1 MLALVLFLNYTDTIA
16 ALATAAEKEREQQ
29 AMRAQAERMADAV
42 LETKVT
48 YVRRL
53 SHEVRTPLQ
62 VILSGLQLI
71 LQQRTSEVS
80 AAVREVLEEMRQACL
95 DSIGILDDLLAYERL
110 DNSSMTLET
119 EPVALSDM
127 VKRCVR
133 GFESSAKLAEVRVE
147 TLDDTAGRA
156 NVSADRQK
164 LAQVLRNML
173 ANALKFTPREGKI
186 TVRVTAESDRVK
198 VAISDS
204 GPGLSAE
211 MLRRL
216 VEESSRHDHRL
227 LLEDEQGY
235 GMGLWL
241 SRGIVELHGGRMG
254 VDSEGLGKGCTFF
267 LELPLLTDTSPGVSP
282 QAKSSPAMAMTP
294 LPLSVRHHNI
304 RFTFSTSSDEEDR
317 PTETSPKEMPP
328 LPLKILVVDDSLL
341 CRKMVV
347 RVLKDEGLVHEA
359 VDGRDATSL
368 VVRSMQE
375 LAPYHIILMDSAM
388 PHTTGPTATEELRR
402 RGYKGVIIGLT
413 GNALPA
419 DVETFLCK
427 GADAVLLKP
436 LDIQVMRRHIEETRR
451 RVSFHGE
458 NNGKLVAQ
466 NHFT

>member
-1 MLALVLFLNYTDTIA
+1 
-16 ALATAAEKEREQQ
+16 
-29 AMRAQAERMADAV
+29 MRAQAERMADAV

-71 LQQRTSEVS
+71 LRHRASEVS
-80 AAVREVLEEMRQACL
+80 AGVLEVLEEMRQACL

-110 DNSSMTLET
+110 DNGSMTLET
-119 EPVALSDM
+119 EPVALSDL

-133 GFESSAKLAEVRVE
+133 GFESSAKLAEVRID
-147 TLDDTAGRA
+147 TLDDSSGTAI
-156 NVSADRQK
+156 VSADRQK

-173 ANALKFTPREGKI
+173 ANALKFSKREGSVA
-186 TVRVTAESDRVK
+186 VRVTAGAECVRVA
-198 VAISDS
+198 VSDS
-204 GPGLSAE
+204 GPGLSPE

-216 VEESSRHDHRL
+216 VEESCRHDHRA

-254 VDSEGLGKGCTFF
+254 VESEGLGRGCTFF
-267 LELPLLTDTSPGVSP
+267 LEMPLLPASSSSQGVSP
-282 QAKSSPAMAMTP
+282 LGNSSPATTMTP
-294 LPLSVRHHNI
+294 VPLSARHHGI
-304 RFTFSTSSDEEDR
+304 RFTFSTSSDEED
-317 PTETSPKEMPP
+317 P
-328 LPLKILVVDDSLL
+328 LTQPLTKDLPRQPLKILVVDDSLL

-347 RVLKDEGLVHEA
+347 RVLKDEGLLHEA
-359 VDGRDATSL
+359 VDGKDAISL
-368 VVRSMQE
+368 VLRSMQE
-375 LAPYHIILMDSAM
+375 LAPYHIVLMDSAM
-388 PHTTGPTATEELRR
+388 PHTTGPAATEELRR

-436 LDIQVMRRHIEETRR
+436 LDIQVLHRHIEETRR
-451 RVSFHGE
+451 RVSRQAE
-458 NNGKLVAQ
+458 SNGRAVNQ
-466 NHFT
+466 NYLN